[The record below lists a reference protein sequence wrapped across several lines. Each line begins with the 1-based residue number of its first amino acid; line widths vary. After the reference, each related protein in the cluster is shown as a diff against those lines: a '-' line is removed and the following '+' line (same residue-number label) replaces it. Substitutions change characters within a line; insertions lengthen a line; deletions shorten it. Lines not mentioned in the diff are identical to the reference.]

1 MTKTIHRLFV
11 FFLFALGILSVTTIL
26 VRNMDYYILP
36 DEERPYHKRYDDLK
50 PSGLESHGYG
60 IVGTAM
66 VMIGV
71 MTYSSRKRVR
81 AFNQIGKIKYFLEF
95 HIFLCLLG
103 PMLVLFHT
111 TFKFGGIVAVSFWSM
126 TAVALSGLVGRYL
139 YVQIPKGIEG
149 NEIDIKELEQTNITL
164 RNQLYEQYG
173 LDEVDLKK
181 IDSLALPRSQGTPS
195 LLSML
200 VFFIIGDM
208 TMRARLTKIVRH
220 LHNHSVDA
228 QTAHRVV
235 AVASERIKLTRRI
248 QFLEQLKHYFHYWH
262 VIHLPFTVI
271 MFIIL
276 FVHIAVA
283 VLFGYTWIF

>member
-1 MTKTIHRLFV
+1 MTKTIHRLFI
-11 FFLFALGILSVTTIL
+11 FFLFALGILSVSTIL
-26 VRNMDYYILP
+26 VRNLDYYTLP
-36 DEERPYHKRYDDLK
+36 DEERPYHERYDDLK

-149 NEIDIKELEQTNITL
+149 NEIDIKELEQTNVTL

-181 IDSLALPRSQGTPS
+181 IDSLALPRSQATPS

-220 LHNHSVDA
+220 LHSHSVDA

-248 QFLEQLKHYFHYWH
+248 QFLEQMKHYFHYWH

-283 VLFGYTWIF
+283 VVFGYTWIF

>member
-11 FFLFALGILSVTTIL
+11 FFLFALGILSVSTIL

-36 DEERPYHKRYDDLK
+36 DEERPYHERYDDLK

-149 NEIDIKELEQTNITL
+149 NEIDIKELEQTNVTL

-220 LHNHSVDA
+220 LHSHAVDA

>member
-1 MTKTIHRLFV
+1 MTNTIHRLFV
-11 FFLFALGILSVTTIL
+11 LFLFALGILSVVTIL
-26 VRNMDYYILP
+26 VRNMDYYVLP
-36 DEERPYHKRYDDLK
+36 DEERPYHERYDDLK

-71 MTYSSRKRVR
+71 MTYSSRKRIR

-149 NEIDIKELEQTNITL
+149 NEIDIKDLEQTNMTL

-181 IDSLALPRSQGTPS
+181 IDSLALPRQQGSTS
-195 LLSML
+195 LLTML
-200 VFFIIGDM
+200 LFFVTGDL

-220 LHNHSVDA
+220 LHSHSVDA

-283 VLFGYTWIF
+283 VVFGYTWIF

>member
-1 MTKTIHRLFV
+1 MTNTVHRFFL
-11 FFLFALGILSVTTIL
+11 FFLFALGILSVVTIL
-26 VRNMDYYILP
+26 LRNLDYYVLP
-36 DEERPYHKRYDDLK
+36 DEERPYHERYDDLK
-50 PSGLESHGYG
+50 PSGVESHGYG
-60 IVGTAM
+60 IIGTAM

-71 MTYSSRKRVR
+71 ITYSSRKRIR
-81 AFNQIGKIKYFLEF
+81 MFNQTGKIKYFLEF

-149 NEIDIKELEQTNITL
+149 NEIDIKELEQSNATL

-181 IDSLALPRSQGTPS
+181 IDSLAHPRQQGTPS
-195 LLSML
+195 LLTL
-200 VFFIIGDM
+200 LIFFVIGDL
-208 TMRARLTKIVRH
+208 TMRARLSKIVRH
-220 LHNHSVDA
+220 LHSHAVDA
-228 QTAHRVV
+228 HTAHRVV
-235 AVASERIKLTRRI
+235 AIASERIKLSRRI

-276 FVHIAVA
+276 FVHVVVA
-283 VLFGYTWIF
+283 VMFGYTWIF